1 MMPLDLFKS
10 RPLSASLAM
19 AALMTFGM
27 YAMLFLTPLYLQIVH
42 GASALVAGLELLPMS
57 LTFVIVAQISGRLTE
72 ALGPRLM
79 TCGGMAGMGLGMVL
93 LALSRPDTACGP
105 SKRALLVIGIGL
117 GLNTAPVQNVAVA
130 SVPAAR
136 AGTASGLVNT
146 ARMVGATL
154 GVAVLGLLFAM
165 HAGGGQVDP
174 ASFRLPYLVGGAAEL
189 LGVVLALAFIGD
201 GALKSA
207 KP

>member
-1 MMPLDLFKS
+1 MIQLDLFKS
-10 RPLSASLAM
+10 RPLSASLSM

-27 YAMLFLTPLYLQIVH
+27 YAMLFLTPLYLQTVH

-57 LTFVIVAQISGRLTE
+57 LAFVIVAQLSGRLTE
-72 ALGPRLM
+72 AFGPRLM
-79 TCGGMAGMGLGMVL
+79 TCGGMAGMGLGMVVF
-93 LALSRPDTACGP
+93 ALTAGQGLWAVEG
-105 SKRALLVIGIGL
+105 ALLVIGIGL
-117 GLNTAPVQNVAVA
+117 GLITAPVQNVAVA

-154 GVAVLGLLFAM
+154 GVAVLGLLFAI
-165 HAGGGQVDP
+165 HASGGQVDP

-189 LGVVLALAFIGD
+189 LGVALALAFIGD